1 MRESTKRHIFTAGR
15 VGPVALFFILL
26 HLGAHQ
32 QHNTPQTKF
41 WFIDRLNILL
51 SSSCIFYNRAIKLF
65 NSRQMIVA
73 ITKVIR
79 NFFSLKT
86 NENERKKERRGAW
99 SCIDFSKATAHIV
112 SQKENIKCLGSGCAE
127 RGERWVCAMDLLKWP
142 SASSECSG
150 MLRTRA
156 TTPSHNLWPLIAD
169 KKRKKLETEPP
180 DYCPP
185 IVNAFRFF
193 KAHAD

>member
-51 SSSCIFYNRAIKLF
+51 FSSCIFYNRAIKLF

-112 SQKENIKCLGSGCAE
+112 SQKENIKCLGSGCVAVAVLRE
-127 RGERWVCAMDLLKWP
+127 VRGGCVPWTFLNDHQQA
-142 SASSECSG
+142 
-150 MLRTRA
+150 
-156 TTPSHNLWPLIAD
+156 
-169 KKRKKLETEPP
+169 
-180 DYCPP
+180 
-185 IVNAFRFF
+185 VNAVGCSERVQP
-193 KAHAD
+193 HHPITCGLW